1 MPKRKLSKK
10 SSQRKA
16 MLNNMVTDFFRHG
29 RIETTLPKAKELRP
43 FAEKLITTA
52 KTNDLNSRRKVL
64 KVVKDKSVVKKLF
77 DEIAPNFAERPGG
90 YTRILKMYP
99 RRGDAAERAIIEL
112 VE

>member
-1 MPKRKLSKK
+1 MPQRKLSKK

-16 MLNNMVTDFFRHG
+16 MFSNMVTDFFRHG

-43 FAEKLITTA
+43 IAEKLITTA

-64 KVVKDKSVVKKLF
+64 KVVKDKDVVKKLF
-77 DEIAPNFAERPGG
+77 DEIAPKFSERPGG
-90 YTRILKMYP
+90 YTRILKLYP
-99 RRGDAAERAIIEL
+99 RRGDGAEKAIIEL